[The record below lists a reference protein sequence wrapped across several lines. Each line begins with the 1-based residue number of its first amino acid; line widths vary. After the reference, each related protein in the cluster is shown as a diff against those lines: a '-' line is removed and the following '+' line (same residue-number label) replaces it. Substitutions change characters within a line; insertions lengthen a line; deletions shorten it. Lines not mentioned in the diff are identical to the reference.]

1 MGGRGEAGRE
11 RERGRGQVIPEQSR
25 GILLRGQDEC
35 AIKLL
40 SLHPLLHQGKDRHT
54 NL

>member
-1 MGGRGEAGRE
+1 MGGRGETG
-11 RERGRGQVIPEQSR
+11 RERGRGQAIPEQSR

-35 AIKLL
+35 SVKLL
-40 SLHPLLHQGKDRHT
+40 SLHPGLHQSADIHI